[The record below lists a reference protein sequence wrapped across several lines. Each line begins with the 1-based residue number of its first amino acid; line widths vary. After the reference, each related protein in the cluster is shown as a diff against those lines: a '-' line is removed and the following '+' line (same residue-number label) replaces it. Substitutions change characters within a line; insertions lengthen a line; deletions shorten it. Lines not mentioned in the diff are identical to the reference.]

1 MTDEALYAFVA
12 EHLNDDIA
20 RLFFAY
26 KSRDIGID
34 IREAVT
40 QIECRRKTSAKLPHF
55 NAFKRFYYPSLLA
68 AEQSSNEAVAAYHAF
83 LVPCGAVVAD
93 LTAGLGIDAMTIAR
107 KAVHADMYELNPV
120 TNSALRHNCGVLGL
134 TNTTVLM
141 PGDSIEMLAASG
153 REYDVI
159 FIDPARRD
167 AGNNRT
173 YALQDCSPDVTAN
186 LPLLLRHCNRL
197 MIKASPMLDIT
208 QTARELPGV
217 AEIHVVA
224 WRGECKEVLA
234 IVDRSIEA
242 KLPKLFA
249 VNIDAEGKA
258 AVYEAS
264 LTATKPVGD
273 APAPAPGMYLYEPNA
288 AVMKLGRYA
297 DLTVRFPELLKCSA
311 NTEVYL
317 SGTLYSDF
325 PGRVMTVSDVA
336 ALNDKRLRALA
347 GTKSNVVCRNFP
359 MSAAALKKRLKLTD
373 GGDTFTYGITVG
385 SKHLILRASC
395 RIQFEVQNWS

>member
-1 MTDEALYAFVA
+1 MADEALFAFVA

-20 RLFFAY
+20 KLLFAY

-68 AEQSSNEAVAAYHAF
+68 AEQSSNEAVAAYHAS

-107 KAVHADMYELNPV
+107 RAAHTDIYELNPV

-134 TNTTVLM
+134 TNTTVHT
-141 PGDSIEMLAASG
+141 PGDSIEMLEASG

-167 AGNNRT
+167 AGNNRI
-173 YALQDCSPDVTAN
+173 YALQDCIPDVTAN
-186 LPLLLRHCNRL
+186 LPLLLRHCRRL

-208 QTARELPGV
+208 QTTRELSGV
-217 AEIHVVA
+217 SEIHIVA

-242 KLPKLFA
+242 KQPKLFA
-249 VNIDAEGKA
+249 VNIDAAGKA

-264 LTATKPVGD
+264 MTTSRQALDIPT
-273 APAPAPGMYLYEPNA
+273 PAPGMYLYEPNA
-288 AVMKLGRYA
+288 AVMKLGIYA
-297 DLTVRFPELLKCSA
+297 GLTARFPELRKCSA

-317 SGTLYSDF
+317 SSTLYSDF
-325 PGRVMTVSDVA
+325 PGRIMTIFDVA
-336 ALNDKRLRALA
+336 TLSDKRLRTLA

-385 SKHLILRASC
+385 SRHLILRASP
-395 RIQFEVQNWS
+395 I